1 MDSGVTASRLG
12 ILVGMTSE
20 ARLLTSTG
28 CAVAVGGGSPAG
40 ACRMARNLVEDGATA
55 LLSFGLAGGLDP
67 ALPAGALIAPRGV
80 LSRGRLYQC
89 DPGFVCALEGERIPV
104 LLAGEAVVET
114 ADDKL
119 RLGRET
125 GAGAVDL
132 ESGAVAEVATAAG
145 IPFAVLRAIC
155 DPVTRD
161 LPRAAVEALDE
172 QGRLA
177 PMKMAGIL
185 ARHPMQIL
193 GLIALGLD
201 AARARQSL
209 VRGAEGLRRLAA
221 GHADLGRGV
230 L

>member
-40 ACRMARNLVEDGATA
+40 AGRMARELVEDGATG
-55 LLSFGLAGGLDP
+55 LISFGLAGGLDP
-67 ALPAGALIAPRGV
+67 ALAAGALIVPRGV
-80 LSRGRLYQC
+80 LSRGRLYPC
-89 DPGFVCALEGERIPV
+89 DAGLVGALAGERIDAI
-104 LLAGEAVVET
+104 LAGEAVVET
-114 ADDKL
+114 AADKL
-119 RLGRET
+119 RLGQET

-155 DPVTRD
+155 DPATRD

-172 QGRLA
+172 AGRLA

-185 ARHPMQIL
+185 ARHPMQII
-193 GLIALGLD
+193 GLIALGRD
-201 AARARQSL
+201 AALARQSL
-209 VRGAEGLRRLAA
+209 IRGAEGLRGLAA
-221 GHADLGRGV
+221 GHTNFGSAL
-230 L
+230 

>member
-1 MDSGVTASRLG
+1 MDSSVAAFRLG

-28 CAVAVGGGSPAG
+28 CAVGVGGGSSAG
-40 ACRMARNLVEDGATA
+40 AGRMARELVKDSATA
-55 LLSFGLAGGLDP
+55 LVSFGLAGGLDP
-67 ALPAGALIAPRGV
+67 ALAAGTLIAPRAV
-80 LSRGRLYQC
+80 LSGGQLYPC
-89 DPGFVCALEGERIPV
+89 DPGLVSALAGEPIPA

-114 ADDKL
+114 AADKL
-119 RLGRET
+119 RLGQET

-155 DPVTRD
+155 DPATRD

-209 VRGAEGLRRLAA
+209 VRGAECLRRLAA
-221 GHADLGRGV
+221 GHADLGSA